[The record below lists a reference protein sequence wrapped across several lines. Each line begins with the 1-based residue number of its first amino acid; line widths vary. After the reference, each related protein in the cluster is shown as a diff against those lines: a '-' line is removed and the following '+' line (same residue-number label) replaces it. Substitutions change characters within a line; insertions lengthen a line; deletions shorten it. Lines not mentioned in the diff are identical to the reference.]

1 MAKGNAFIGIVTGK
15 LGDTVGYRVAN
26 SADKV
31 AQGWRPYIATVANP
45 QTEAQSI
52 QRLKMAPAVNFYRA
66 LGSILNNAWQ
76 GQKYG
81 TQSRNY
87 FMSEAMT
94 QSTGIPFL
102 VKGDK
107 RFYPGE
113 YLVAQGSLARQ
124 SVTAIAD
131 NLLTTSLISPGVT
144 GTWGEFSQGLINRNF
159 GIKNGDKLTFIF
171 VGTSAL
177 GEYLPAYSYVILD
190 TSNTTA
196 ATEILASSN
205 LSFAGAADAALQ
217 VGVVNAVTDIVAG
230 AIILSRLDTSA
241 GTKWLRSN
249 SRMFVTTAYKEVWM
263 GTSAYQ
269 TAITS
274 YMKSENV
281 SSDWYLNA
289 GITGSYNYVGPGG
302 NSGTNLSVVSSANVV
317 ATIGGSQARY
327 AVALMSDGSKRAYR
341 SNDTPSQ
348 LMYLENGE
356 LVVRSG
362 GQYIANAENLEIL
375 KAVDN
380 LITGYITANASSG
393 GTTIE
398 DP

>member
-1 MAKGNAFIGIVTGK
+1 MAKGNAFIGLVTGK
-15 LGDTVGYRVAN
+15 LGDTVGYRITN

-31 AQGWRPYIATVANP
+31 TQGWRPYIATVANP

-66 LGSILNNAWQ
+66 LGTILNNAWQ

-87 FMSEAMT
+87 FMSEAMR
-94 QSTGIPFL
+94 QSTGIPFIT
-102 VKGDK
+102 KGDK

-113 YLVAQGSLARQ
+113 YQVAQGSLVRQ

-159 GIKNGDKLTFIF
+159 GVKNGDKLTFIF

-190 TSNTTA
+190 TTNTTA
-196 ATEILASSN
+196 ASEILASSN
-205 LSFAGAADAALQ
+205 LSFAGAADAPIQ

-230 AIILSRLDTSA
+230 AVILSRLDTSA
-241 GTKWLRSN
+241 GTRWLRSN
-249 SRMFVTTAYKEVWM
+249 SRMFVTEAYKEVWM
-263 GTSAYQ
+263 GTAAYQ
-269 TAITS
+269 AAITS
-274 YMKSENV
+274 YMKAENV

-289 GITGSYNYVGPGG
+289 GINNSMTWVGPGG
-302 NSGTNLSVVSSANVV
+302 NSGSNLTIVNSYNVDVEFSAGGAAQPV
-317 ATIGGSQARY
+317 AI
-327 AVALMSDGSKRAYR
+327 AVMSDGTHRAYR
-341 SNDTPSQ
+341 SNGTPS
-348 LMYLENGE
+348 LVMFFDGALLSTYATRDATDGRLVSIKAADPLVAGWIVAEPNGTPVE
-356 LVVRSG
+356 
-362 GQYIANAENLEIL
+362 E
-375 KAVDN
+375 
-380 LITGYITANASSG
+380 
-393 GTTIE
+393 
-398 DP
+398 P